1 MAQRNVQQ
9 SSTVKGPS
17 AEAEI
22 IVQETEDGLTITIP
36 GHLKVEGL
44 PTEAGNL
51 TLATTHGNVTL
62 GSGLNLS
69 INLWQRGGT
78 AKPRRN
84 VTLK

>member
-1 MAQRNVQQ
+1 MGRENVTVG
-9 SSTVKGPS
+9 STVAKQGD
-17 AEAEI
+17 EAEI
-22 IVQETEDGLTITIP
+22 IIQETDAGLTIEIP
-36 GHLKVEGL
+36 KHMKVAGL
-44 PTEAGNL
+44 ETKNGNL
-51 TLATTHGNVTL
+51 TIATTHGNVVL